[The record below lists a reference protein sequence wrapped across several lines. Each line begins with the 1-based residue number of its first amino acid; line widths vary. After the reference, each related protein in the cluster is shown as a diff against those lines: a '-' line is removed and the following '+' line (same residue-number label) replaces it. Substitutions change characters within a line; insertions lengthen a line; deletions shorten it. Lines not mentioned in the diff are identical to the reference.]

1 MVCATHLPRCAAH
14 PRTRPRLPRL
24 LGTRYEEWADTGHI
38 AFDGPLAVVTAVLV
52 ERRPWR
58 RLVGRVEDE
67 VDIGRAVRRSN
78 LPQHAKVQ
86 AHVVVKL
93 PAAVR
98 RREAARHEE
107 DAATDD
113 LHAGIRGIAP
123 VQARHVIERDRSRW
137 VLVAQLRSAAV
148 AARGG
153 FGSLLTQAPR
163 PTSGLLFLDDT
174 SARLRLRCRQRG
186 ALLERQ

>member
-1 MVCATHLPRCAAH
+1 MR
-14 PRTRPRLPRL
+14 RRRPSRSRSQPIAIPLSVLARLRL
-24 LGTRYEEWADTGHI
+24 LLCGDAKADAAGST
-38 AFDGPLAVVTAVLV
+38 
-52 ERRPWR
+52 
-58 RLVGRVEDE
+58 
-67 VDIGRAVRRSN
+67 RAVRRSN

-113 LHAGIRGIAP
+113 LHACIRGIAP
-123 VQARHVIERDRSRW
+123 VQVRHVVERDRSRW

-163 PTSGLLFLDDT
+163 STSGLLFIDD
-174 SARLRLRCRQRG
+174 SSVRLGAGRTDDANEAHLVKRQ
-186 ALLERQ
+186 